1 MRGRLTAAFPW
12 ALGGTVFLVQVAL
25 GMVLFP
31 GFQEYVPNHLGTND
45 AWPGYLLGAYG
56 AARFLSETP
65 TGALSDRT
73 ERKLGLLIGFA
84 CMAPAMAVMSL
95 VGEPLAFL
103 ACAAL
108 LGTATAFLW
117 PATYAIAADLYP
129 PERRGRIVGFLNFA
143 QLAGV
148 GAGALGGAFVL
159 TVEPRAIFVAA
170 STAVLAAFLAALR
183 HIPSYR
189 QGKLLALAPKEAG
202 PRLRELA
209 SRQLVAVA
217 LLIFSGTAALGAA
230 IPAIRPYGQDQ
241 LGGSFETLTLA
252 LIPAI
257 VIGALAY
264 VPAGHLADRIG
275 RWQPLTAGQ
284 CLAAAGLLA
293 LGPISALPAA
303 SAVAVAIFLGN
314 VLSVPAW
321 NASMMDLAP
330 PSHRG
335 ALIGLA
341 VALSGL
347 GLTAGPVLGGIAA
360 EAAGPTSAFRLAAF
374 LSLVTAA
381 GATAYGL
388 WLAPRVRP
396 AIVRADRA

>member
-1 MRGRLTAAFPW
+1 
-12 ALGGTVFLVQVAL
+12 
-25 GMVLFP
+25 MVIFP
-31 GFQEYVPNHLGTND
+31 GFQEYVPNYLRTND

-56 AARFLSETP
+56 SARFLSETP
-65 TGALSDRT
+65 TGALSDRI

-84 CMAPAMAVMSL
+84 CMAPAMAVMAA
-95 VGEPLAFL
+95 VDEPAAFL

-108 LGTATAFLW
+108 LGMATAFLW

-129 PERRGRIVGFLNFA
+129 PERRGRVVGFLNFA
-143 QLAGV
+143 QLAGF
-148 GAGALGGAFVL
+148 GLGALGGAFIL
-159 TVEPRAIFVAA
+159 AVEPRALFLAA
-170 STAVLAAFLAALR
+170 AGAVLAAFLAALSR
-183 HIPSYR
+183 IPSYR
-189 QGKLLALAPKEAG
+189 HGRLLALAPRAPG
-202 PRLRELA
+202 PSVKELA
-209 SRQLVAVA
+209 SPQLAAVA
-217 LLIFSGTAALGAA
+217 ALIFTGTTALGTAV
-230 IPAIRPYGQDQ
+230 PAIRPYGQHQ
-241 LGGSFETLTLA
+241 LGVSFETLTLA

-257 VIGALAY
+257 VVGALAY
-264 VPAGHLADRIG
+264 VPAGHLADRLE
-275 RWQPLTAGQ
+275 RWQPLAAGQ

-293 LGPISALPAA
+293 LGPLTDLPVA

-347 GLTAGPVLGGIAA
+347 GLSAEPVMGGIAA
-360 EAAGPTSAFRLAAF
+360 EALGPADAFRVAAA
-374 LSLVTAA
+374 LSFMTAA
-381 GATAYGL
+381 GAAAYGL
-388 WLAPRVRP
+388 WLAPRARP